1 MRRLYGVKSYA
12 GGLSQLGFQI
22 ILESKTKLSSK
33 FYDIG
38 AVIFYAKACEW
49 EVPNFSVETH
59 LVKLWEI
66 QKEIDKRGYF
76 QGTETRF
83 ILVARKLSEE

>member
-1 MRRLYGVKSYA
+1 MLYFTLLCGRFTRN
-12 GGLSQLGFQI
+12 LGDVTSI
-22 ILESKTKLSSK
+22 VILQCPFLPLV
-33 FYDIG
+33 IG

-59 LVKLWEI
+59 LNKLWEI
-66 QKEIDKRGYF
+66 QQEIEKRGYY

-83 ILVARKLSEE
+83 ILVARKL